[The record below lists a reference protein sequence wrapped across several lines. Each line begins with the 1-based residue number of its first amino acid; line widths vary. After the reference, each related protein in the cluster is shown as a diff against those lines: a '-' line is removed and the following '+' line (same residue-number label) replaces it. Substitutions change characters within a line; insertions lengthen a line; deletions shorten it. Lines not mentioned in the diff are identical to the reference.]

1 MHGWR
6 VGTVTGINACLSFVV
21 GVLGVRV
28 EPQGLTTG
36 RARCFQLM
44 VGLRNGKTSQQM
56 PTVGFVANP
65 RKGNVMPENVQEA
78 VRMHLDHGRACLN
91 EDKYDDAI
99 ACCDKAI
106 ARDPDDATA
115 YSLRGSACLHK
126 GELDRAIFDCSGAIV
141 LRPDDVVAYAA
152 RGCAYIEKGDVDR
165 AIDDFD
171 MAIELNPKWT
181 KTYALLRGC
190 AYNGKGEVDRAI
202 ADFRKVLEIDPSD
215 QDAKDNLRRMGVMP

>member
-1 MHGWR
+1 M
-6 VGTVTGINACLSFVV
+6 
-21 GVLGVRV
+21 
-28 EPQGLTTG
+28 
-36 RARCFQLM
+36 M
-44 VGLRNGKTSQQM
+44 VGLRNGNSSQQ
-56 PTVGFVANP
+56 PPAVRLVANP
-65 RKGNVMPENVQEA
+65 RKKNVMPESVQEA
-78 VRMHLDHGRACLN
+78 VRTHLDDGRVRLN
-91 EDKYDDAI
+91 EAKYDDAI
-99 ACCDKAI
+99 AYFDKAI
-106 ARDPDDATA
+106 EVDPNEATA
-115 YSLRGSACLHK
+115 YSLRGSAFLHK

-152 RGCAYIEKGDVDR
+152 RGCAYIEKGEVDR